1 MESTVER
8 SSGGEHPVLVV
19 RGDVDMATAPQ
30 LRAAIIGAVE
40 PGSDL
45 TIDLAAVDLLDS
57 TGIGCLIGAL
67 RRVRQAGGEV
77 TLRDPR
83 PRVRDLL
90 ELCRL
95 DAVFAVEVTE
105 GVVERP

>member
-1 MESTVER
+1 
-8 SSGGEHPVLVV
+8 
-19 RGDVDMATAPQ
+19 MAAAPR

-45 TIDLAAVDLLDS
+45 TIDLTGVDLLDS

-67 RRVRQAGGEV
+67 RRVRQAGGDV
-77 TLRDPR
+77 TLRNPR

-90 ELCRL
+90 ELCGL
-95 DAVFAVEVTE
+95 DRAFTVEVAE
-105 GVVERP
+105 GVIERP